1 MPEIIE
7 KKISE
12 TLESNY
18 MPYTMSVIVS
28 RAIPE
33 IDGFKPSHRK
43 LLYTMYKMKLIKGQ
57 RTKSAN
63 VVGQTMKLNPH
74 GDQAIYATM
83 VRLTKGHEALL
94 HPFVDSKGN
103 FGKVTSRDMK
113 FAAARYTEVK
123 LSPICEDVFKDIDK
137 QAVEFVDNYDGQM
150 KEPRLLPVSF
160 PNILVNPNKG
170 IAVGMA
176 SSFCSFNFNE
186 ICDATIAY
194 MKDPKIDFEEILEG
208 PDFPTGGEL
217 IYDKQTM
224 RKIYKTGVGS
234 FKIRSKYIYDK
245 KLNCIEVTEIP
256 YTTTVEQIIDKV
268 IDHIRDG
275 KIREIT
281 DVRDETDLK
290 GLRIT
295 LDLKKGVDVEKL
307 MIKLFKL
314 TSLEDSFSCNF
325 NVLIGVTPKVLGI
338 RGVLDAWLN
347 FRIGCIR
354 NTLAYDIEKITDK
367 LHLLYGLRS
376 VMLDIDKAIAIIRGT
391 ELDKEVVPNLMAA
404 FSIDAIQADYVAEIK
419 LRNINKEYI
428 LKRTGEID
436 DLEKKLAELK
446 KIVDSDSKIKKI
458 IEKELQEAKKKY
470 GLPRKTSI
478 SLTTQVVHHH
488 EVSFVEDYNCKIFFT
503 DHNYVKKITLT
514 SLRGN
519 DIHKLKDD
527 DFIAQEIDTTNKAE
541 LLFFSNKHNVYK
553 MKVHELDSIKASM
566 LGSYLPNVLEMDE
579 DELILYTVAT
589 TDYSGFM
596 IFVFEN
602 GKVARVP
609 LNSYETKTNRK
620 RLIKAY
626 SDHSKCVGIYYFNE
640 ETDLLLNRY
649 NTPDEVRLLVVN
661 TELISEKTTKNT
673 KGIQTV
679 RMKKNSVVNIAKP
692 LEFCDINDVE
702 QYRVDKIPMSGKTV
716 DIMDRLAVQNYM
728 K

>member
-1 MPEIIE
+1 MAEIIK

-43 LLYTMYKMKLIKGQ
+43 LLYTMYKMKLLKSQ

-123 LSPICEDVFKDIDK
+123 LSPICEDIFKNIDK
-137 QAVEFVDNYDGQM
+137 DAVEFMDNYDGQM
-150 KEPRLLPVSF
+150 KEPKLLPVSF

-176 SSFCSFNFNE
+176 SNFCSFNFNE
-186 ICDATIAY
+186 ICDTTIAY
-194 MKDPKIDFEEILEG
+194 IKDKDINLEDYLKG

-217 IYDKQTM
+217 IYDQGAMK
-224 RKIYKTGVGS
+224 KIYDTGVGS
-234 FKIRSKYIYDK
+234 FKIRSKYSYDP
-245 KLNCIEVTEIP
+245 KLNCIEITEIP
-256 YTTTVEQIIDKV
+256 YTTTAEQIIDK
-268 IDHIRDG
+268 IIEQIRDG
-275 KIREIT
+275 KIREIS

-290 GLRIT
+290 GLRVT
-295 LDLKKGVDVEKL
+295 LDLKRGTDVEKL
-307 MIKLFKL
+307 MVKLYKM

-325 NVLIGVTPKVLGI
+325 NVLIGVEPKVLGI
-338 RGVLDAWLN
+338 KALLGEWLN
-347 FRIGCIR
+347 FRILCIR
-354 NTLAYDIEKITDK
+354 NTLEYDVKKISEK
-367 LHLLYGLRS
+367 LHLLYGLKK

-391 ELDKEVVPNLMAA
+391 TLDKEVVPNLMTA
-404 FSIDAIQADYVAEIK
+404 FSIDEVQGEYVAEIK

-428 LKRTGEID
+428 LKKTSETSEM
-436 DLEKKLAELK
+436 EKTLADLK
-446 KIVDSDSKIKKI
+446 KTLGSDTRIMNVI
-458 IEKELQEAKKKY
+458 AGELEEAKKKY
-470 GLPRKTSI
+470 GLPRKTTVALADQI
-478 SLTTQVVHHH
+478 VKHH
-488 EVSFVEDYNCKIFFT
+488 ELSFVEDYNCKVFFT
-503 DHNYVKKITLT
+503 DHNYLKKITLT

-519 DIHKLKDD
+519 DTHKLKDD
-527 DFIAQEIDTTNKAE
+527 DFMAQELDTSNKSD

-553 MKVHELDSIKASM
+553 MKVHELDTVKASM
-566 LGSYLPNVLEMDE
+566 LGSYLPNILDMDK

-589 TDYSGFM
+589 CDYKGFM
-596 IFVFEN
+596 IYVFEN

-609 LNSYETKTNRK
+609 LTSYETKTNRK
-620 RLIKAY
+620 RLVKAY
-626 SDHSKCVGIYYFNE
+626 SDHAKCVGIFFCLE
-640 ETDLLLNRY
+640 ETDLLIDRY
-649 NTPDEVRLLVVN
+649 NLPDEVRLLLVN
-661 TELISEKTTKNT
+661 TALISEKSTKNT

-679 RMKKNSVVNIAKP
+679 RMKKKSLVNIAMLK
-692 LEFCDINDVE
+692 EACDLDNIE
-702 QYRVDKIPMSGKTV
+702 QYRIDKVPMSGQTV
-716 DIMDRLAVQNYM
+716 DIMDRMKVQNYM